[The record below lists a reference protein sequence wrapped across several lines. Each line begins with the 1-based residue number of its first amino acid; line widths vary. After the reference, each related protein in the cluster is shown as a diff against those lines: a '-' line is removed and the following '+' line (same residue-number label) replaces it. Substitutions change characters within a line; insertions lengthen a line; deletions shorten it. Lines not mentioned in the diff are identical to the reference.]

1 MKVFQVWNDMRVS
14 NYRQKFPFWVN
25 EPFSKQQ
32 EINMVAAGR
41 PSNKGP
47 EARNCKIN
55 KLHWRETFILRLS
68 LEKCNKYWEK

>member
-1 MKVFQVWNDMRVS
+1 
-14 NYRQKFPFWVN
+14 
-25 EPFSKQQ
+25 
-32 EINMVAAGR
+32 MVAGR

-47 EARNCKIN
+47 EARNCTLN